1 MAIPGTAR
9 QRRRSREREIV
20 LAAKALFD
28 ERGMQDAS
36 IDDVAR
42 AVGLNKAI
50 IYRHFASKE
59 ELFVS
64 TVTLYLA
71 ELAAR
76 LGGVDATG
84 PPVERLRDGWE
95 RYADFCLEYPAFLDC
110 ALSLMRR
117 PAYELR
123 ERVSDGVWLQL
134 GQGMAACL
142 GPLTE
147 ILAAGARAGDFTVP
161 DPEFAANR
169 LYAQTLG
176 TMHLA
181 RSGVGVRDAGGG
193 VLGQPFEIDPRAVRD
208 ACVSDVLAAV
218 GAPC

>member
-1 MAIPGTAR
+1 MAISRTPR
-9 QRRRSREREIV
+9 QRRRSRERDIV

-71 ELAAR
+71 ELAER
-76 LGGVDATG
+76 LGGVDADG
-84 PPVERLRDGWE
+84 APVERLRDGWE
-95 RYADFCLEYPAFLDC
+95 RYADFCLEFPAFLDC

-117 PAYELR
+117 P
-123 ERVSDGVWLQL
+123 
-134 GQGMAACL
+134 
-142 GPLTE
+142 
-147 ILAAGARAGDFTVP
+147 
-161 DPEFAANR
+161 
-169 LYAQTLG
+169 
-176 TMHLA
+176 
-181 RSGVGVRDAGGG
+181 
-193 VLGQPFEIDPRAVRD
+193 
-208 ACVSDVLAAV
+208 
-218 GAPC
+218 